1 MLLDQITPFV
11 RFAAEQ
17 NITNCWINDGNE
29 IVGYDHRIYFV
40 LSGDGVIRIG
50 GKDYPLQPNSFVMW
64 RAGVPYAYKANT
76 QTPLVCITCNF
87 DFTATANTKRTPIPP
102 CRVKAFNRS
111 KITEESVNFSDLRAF
126 NGTVFIPAAPNVR
139 SVMSNLAESYAKKE
153 PFFTLKCN
161 TLLQDVLY
169 QAANLTNS
177 GLKKNNSLVLA
188 ILDYVR
194 LNFRSNPTNEEIG
207 AKFGYH
213 PNYINALVVKHTKT
227 SLHRFVIDC
236 KLSHAMQ
243 LLLTT
248 DMSIS
253 EIANEINIPDPQYF
267 SRLFKKYYKK
277 APSAFRVNK

>member
-11 RFAAEQ
+11 RFTAEQ

-40 LSGDGVIRIG
+40 LNGNGIIRIG

-64 RAGVPYAYKANT
+64 RAGVPYAYKAT
-76 QTPLVCITCNF
+76 ADTPLVCITCNF
-87 DFTATANTKRTPIPP
+87 DFTSAANNKHTPIPP
-102 CRVKAFNRS
+102 CLVKNFN
-111 KITEESVNFSDLRAF
+111 KNKVTEESVLFSDLLAF
-126 NGTVFIPAAPNVR
+126 NETIFLPVATNVR
-139 SVMSNLAESYAKKE
+139 SVMLSLAETYAKKE
-153 PFFTLKCN
+153 RFFTLKCN
-161 TLLQDVLY
+161 ALLLDVLY
-169 QAANLTNS
+169 QAAILIDRGS
-177 GLKKNNSLVLA
+177 KKNNSLVLA

-194 LNFRSNPTNEEIG
+194 LNFRTNPTNEDI
-207 AKFGYH
+207 AAMFGYH

-227 SLHRFVIDC
+227 SLHRYVIDC

-248 DMSIS
+248 NMSIN
-253 EIANEINIPDPQYF
+253 EIANDINIPDAQYF